1 MTLLDNWRTL
11 LVPSGTFQLQ
21 DLWQLII
28 VIALFTISTKT
39 FGAKAKSVVF
49 THNSPARWLKS
60 NLSFLTLWAA
70 LIVAWGICILIPI
83 EAPIFSFFSFLG
95 VIWLVIG
102 LLTSLIR
109 APFWSQSV
117 AAVCY
122 LTSAMLSISLVDDGI
137 DSLQDLHVTIG
148 TSTISAW
155 GILSGILAFAF
166 TMWACLAVARMI
178 ETQIQKVPGPRLFAS
193 YLSSLLPPCH

>member
-1 MTLLDNWRTL
+1 M
-11 LVPSGTFQLQ
+11 
-21 DLWQLII
+21 
-28 VIALFTISTKT
+28 
-39 FGAKAKSVVF
+39 SVTVM
-49 THNSPARWLKS
+49 AVVLK
-60 NLSFLTLWAA
+60 LSSYFL
-70 LIVAWGICILIPI
+70 
-83 EAPIFSFFSFLG
+83 FSFFSFLG
-95 VIWLVIG
+95 VIWLIIG

-166 TMWACLAVARMI
+166 TMWACLAVARII
-178 ETQIQKVPGPRLFAS
+178 ETQIEKVPG
-193 YLSSLLPPCH
+193 LSPPLKVLTAKIIRIVFHQSSPIILI